1 MFSRDVA
8 LRIFFLLVGIAPIA
22 SLSGAIFEIVPLH
35 ISFKFVILP
44 AYGLAII
51 VGIAYWNVG
60 RLALMGLFAGIIAVM
75 LYDLTRWPWVITGLW
90 GDFIPN
96 IGGWMFDNS
105 ESDWVWGYLWRYLGN
120 GGGMG
125 MAFFMGYSLFH
136 PLARR
141 PMSGTLYGLSVFSCL
156 VGTLLLAP
164 RGQEMLFT
172 PSLLSV
178 TMGAIG
184 HIVFGSVLGYLAIR
198 WEDSTLSSLQT
209 GEIIDSAIRLSR
221 ALRIRTSGAAESRS
235 I

>member
-1 MFSRDVA
+1 MMSKDVA
-8 LRIFFLLVGIAPIA
+8 LRMIFLIVGFVPIA
-22 SLSGAIFEIVPLH
+22 SLSGAIFEIIPLH
-35 ISFKFVILP
+35 ISFKYVVLP

-60 RLALMGLFAGIIAVM
+60 RLALLGLIAGIIAVT
-75 LYDLTRWPWVITGLW
+75 LYDMTRWPWVIMGLW

-105 ESDWVWGYLWRYLGN
+105 ESDWVWGYLWRYIGN

-125 MAFFMGYSLFH
+125 MAFFMGYSLIR

-141 PMSGTLYGLSVFSCL
+141 PMSGTLYGLAVFSCL
-156 VGTLLLAP
+156 MGTLLLAP
-164 RGQEMLFT
+164 RAQEMLFT

-178 TMGAIG
+178 TMGTIG

-198 WEDSTLSSLQT
+198 WEDPTLTSLQPR
-209 GEIIDSAIRLSR
+209 EIIDGVIRRTRSTKLVVSR
-221 ALRIRTSGAAESRS
+221 Q
-235 I
+235 